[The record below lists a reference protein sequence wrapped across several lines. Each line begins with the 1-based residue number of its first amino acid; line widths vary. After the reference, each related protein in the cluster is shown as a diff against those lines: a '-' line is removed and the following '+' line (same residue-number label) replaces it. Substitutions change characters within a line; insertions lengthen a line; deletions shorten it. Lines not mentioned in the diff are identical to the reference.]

1 MRNKAGK
8 YIFIEKSKKKRYQ
21 KKQVNGQSRTY
32 DAMVRSEIQKLLRA
46 LRTGRNTNPIKAF
59 WGCRC
64 VEVDT
69 LFDGKG

>member
-46 LRTGRNTNPIKAF
+46 IRTGEKDKPYKGF
-59 WGCRC
+59 WK
-64 VEVDT
+64 V
-69 LFDGKG
+69 

>member
-1 MRNKAGK
+1 MCERTEDGAVMRNKAGK

-46 LRTGRNTNPIKAF
+46 IRTGEKDKPYKGF
-59 WGCRC
+59 WK
-64 VEVDT
+64 V
-69 LFDGKG
+69 